1 MEDKFAKLKEVYQ
14 KLREEHISLLRQKA
28 EVDKRLSG
36 ADITKTEALKS
47 KQIMEKK
54 LEDVLTQIASMKET
68 ASLSENEQSK
78 QIHNL
83 QASNVSMSSKMS
95 DMENDMRQKEEKIAT
110 LEKQLIERETEVS
123 KMKLATVDADQN
135 KHNLE
140 YEIVELT
147 TKSQELVS
155 TIEGNAFVIQE
166 LKSHL
171 SSTTQNLDSAT
182 LRVNELQSEKSSDDS
197 NRRHLAVRLLQDVK
211 TIEDIETLTS
221 SGYSLVDACRRLED
235 NLDTM
240 DPVEIAHRAS
250 MVWCLG
256 RGVTNT
262 CPNIDLGLKLTHSCL
277 LLVKEAGEM
286 VDTPGGSGDRLSE
299 ALREVRSLGQEVLRS
314 ESKIKSWFPSLKLS
328 TIYQPNYQ
336 PKSYNLQ
343 WPKFQVF
350 EILFHP

>member
-314 ESKIKSWFPSLKLS
+314 ESKIKSWFPSLKFLG
-328 TIYQPNYQ
+328 
-336 PKSYNLQ
+336 
-343 WPKFQVF
+343 
-350 EILFHP
+350 